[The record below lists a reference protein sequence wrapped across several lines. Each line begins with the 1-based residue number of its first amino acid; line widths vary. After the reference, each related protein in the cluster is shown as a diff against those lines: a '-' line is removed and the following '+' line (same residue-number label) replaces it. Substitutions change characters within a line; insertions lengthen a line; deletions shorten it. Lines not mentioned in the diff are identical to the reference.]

1 MTNNMVMVIVATI
14 AMFNFHK
21 LKSLYSTLLNN
32 YNQTT
37 PPPFLQCTCPCALL
51 LGYFNLASSKITS
64 GLSRVV
70 GITGAS
76 RFRNAASFKLQSLK
90 RIVCLMVV
98 RTVLGEEFETG
109 VKNVMKSKFD
119 NLD

>member
-1 MTNNMVMVIVATI
+1 MG
-14 AMFNFHK
+14 
-21 LKSLYSTLLNN
+21 
-32 YNQTT
+32 
-37 PPPFLQCTCPCALL
+37 C
-51 LGYFNLASSKITS
+51 
-64 GLSRVV
+64 SRVV
-70 GITGAS
+70 RITGAVQMRYS
-76 RFRNAASFKLQSLK
+76 RLRNAASFKLQSLK